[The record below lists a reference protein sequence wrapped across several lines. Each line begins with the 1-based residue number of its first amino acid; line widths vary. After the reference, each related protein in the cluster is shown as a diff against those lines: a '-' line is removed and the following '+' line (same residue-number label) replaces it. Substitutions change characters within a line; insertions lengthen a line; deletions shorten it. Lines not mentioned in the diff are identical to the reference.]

1 MEELMEELVQE
12 SLWDLEAAVE
22 STGEPLDAQGLADF
36 LGDKMMD
43 VSPEYRAMDSWQRW
57 ELALKVARKYI

>member
-43 VSPEYRAMDSWQRW
+43 VSPEYRPSHGQ
-57 ELALKVARKYI
+57 LAALGARSQSS